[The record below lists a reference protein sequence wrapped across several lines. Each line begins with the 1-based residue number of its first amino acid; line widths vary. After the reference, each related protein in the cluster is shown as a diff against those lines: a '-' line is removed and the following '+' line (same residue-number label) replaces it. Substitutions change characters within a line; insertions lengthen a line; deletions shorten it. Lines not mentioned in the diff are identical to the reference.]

1 MKKKVILLI
10 IIIPLVFMLTLFT
23 VGRAVSV
30 VIRVPVSG
38 ITILTENE
46 DGVITLDISGQ
57 NGSDYDSLPVLE
69 AEVSPVNAA
78 NTEWTYTAEGD
89 AVSLV
94 PAANGYYIV
103 PENIG
108 SSRLTVVSMEGGYTD
123 SVTVEV
129 TSSVLWDY
137 IPAIDDAVPGEG
149 EGAYDYTALLTGGTH
164 TFTGSAVP
172 SSFNGA
178 DVEWTSSDT
187 DILRIDSVTGIARA
201 VSNGTV
207 AVTASLEGG
216 PTGVIEKRILVTVA
230 IDFPDGAEW
239 AVNGETITAG
249 YTPVAD
255 FAAGSRSVTLVFEN
269 ASGNADISNI
279 ISAITQ
285 TAPDGTIT
293 EMPLN
298 ETFAWSTDGKKG
310 TLTFLEG
317 ADTSDG
323 YRYTVRLTGGGEFE
337 INFTD
342 FDFGIYT
349 SYHSTDDPTIYQRE
363 GTSVRY
369 AAYSGMDAEGV
380 EYEWRLVNAGGVTMA
395 AHGATAVVTV
405 SPMGAAT
412 LTVTAMRN
420 GEVIAEKSADI
431 SAVENVAAVS
441 IMESYADWGLAGEM
455 ALGAYSVSA
464 ENAIVPLSYSLDVR
478 YRATEGGY
486 LNTFNGDLLILTTS
500 DSGVIGVAGG
510 NTLNVAGDGEAEI
523 VAKWRYSDYFGA
535 NVEARFTIR
544 GVANGVNVSD
554 YNALR
559 TATAIEGY
567 DIVLRGDIMLGKQ
580 NATEA
585 ELREMAYTMPT
596 SYDWQFYEN
605 SGSARPEVYY
615 LIRFTGDVHGN
626 GYTLDGDYFTRATD
640 SVGVPLLFKGPLD
653 FVTVSNGDSD
663 VGVASVKGQDNIVF
677 LASGDITI
685 NNVILKGCSDSSL
698 IDPETGEFD
707 LSLLNYAGT
716 TLEIEGNVRLLNS
729 RVSNGRSVVRIYGGG
744 TDQSG
749 DPVVSPA
756 AASSI
761 NAAEERYVVSIE
773 SCILSRAREF
783 ILKIGS
789 NRALRAVENS
799 SGGYTLPYLTDSD
812 GTVYAPDNA
821 VRGKAGFG
829 SVPSGAVA
837 PDYTRGSEFYET
849 FVLTDVTVRNSVL
862 QDSGLF
868 TVGIET
874 HFAGEALTGD
884 LGNIGGFLGGWRDL
898 AATSYA
904 SVLRLEGGVRLLD
917 WKNTANI
924 DSSTLI
930 EIAGGENSLLQQF
943 RLNVAEM
950 LETVRGVPGYEALI
964 STLDGADYAH
974 GGIALYGG
982 GLNYCGVDTSGMTT
996 EEFNKYKINLDILAG
1011 SGSGGIMVH
1020 LSSAAGM
1027 HDFVFYMY
1035 DAGSET
1041 DYYAEQEMILNGTA
1055 YILPVAEI

>member
-38 ITILTENE
+38 ITILTESE

-69 AEVSPVNAA
+69 AEVYPVNAA

-108 SSRLTVVSMEGGYTD
+108 SSRLTVVSMEGGYTA

-149 EGAYDYTALLTGGTH
+149 EAAYDYTALLTGGTH

-178 DVEWTSSDT
+178 DVEWTSSDA
-187 DILRIDSVTGIARA
+187 DILRIDPVTGIARA

-255 FAAGSRSVTLVFEN
+255 FAAGSRAVTLVFEN
-269 ASGNADISNI
+269 AAGNADISNI

-298 ETFAWSTDGKKG
+298 ETFAWSTDGKIG
-310 TLTFLEG
+310 TLTFLAG

-380 EYEWRLVNAGGVTMA
+380 EYEWRLVNAGGVTMT

-412 LTVTAMRN
+412 LAVTAIRN
-420 GEVIAEKSADI
+420 GEVIAEKSAEI
-431 SAVENVAAVS
+431 AAVENVAAVS
-441 IMESYADWGLAGEM
+441 IMESYADWGLQGEM

-523 VAKWRYSDYFGA
+523 VAKWRYSDYFKA

-626 GYTLDGDYFTRATD
+626 GYTLDGDYFTRAED
-640 SVGVPLLFKGPLD
+640 DYGNPLLFKGPLD
-653 FVTVSNGDSD
+653 FVEVLT
-663 VGVASVKGQDNIVF
+663 ATVKGQDNIVF

-729 RVSNGRSVVRIYGGG
+729 RVSNGRTVVRIYGGG

-756 AASSI
+756 NASSI

-849 FVLTDVTVRNSVL
+849 FVLTDVTVRDSVL

-874 HFAGEALTGD
+874 HFAGEALA
-884 LGNIGGFLGGWRDL
+884 GGMFPEVLKNWKDL

-904 SVLRLEGGVRLLD
+904 SVLRLEGDVRLLD
-917 WKNTANI
+917 WKNIANI

-930 EIAGGENSLLQQF
+930 EIPSGAPDAIQQF
-943 RLNVAEM
+943 KLNVAQM

-982 GLNYCGVDTSGMTT
+982 GLNYCGVDMTKMTT
-996 EEFNKYKINLDILAG
+996 EAFGKYKINLDILTG
-1011 SGSGGIMVH
+1011 GGSGGIMVH

-1035 DAGSET
+1035 DADSET
-1041 DYYAEQEMILNGTA
+1041 DYFAEREMILNGTA